1 MPTSSRQ
8 DGGRRGPDPGGDDIV
23 CICREMLDKANDFCQ
38 KITYEPVSIAMS
50 KRSDLRSRLEKSPV

>member
-23 CICREMLDKANDFCQ
+23 CICREMFDKANDFCQ
-38 KITYEPVSIAMS
+38 KITY
-50 KRSDLRSRLEKSPV
+50 RTDLYRDVEKK